1 VIVDADPLDDEDR
14 KQVMRLTGS
23 LAHYFAKDH
32 RFRERL
38 ELLGMH
44 LGVGIIGKLDRG
56 EVAV

>member
-1 VIVDADPLDDEDR
+1 L
-14 KQVMRLTGS
+14 Q
-23 LAHYFAKDH
+23 KDH

-38 ELLGMH
+38 ELLGVR